1 MGGAQWAQEPPT
13 GGLRGPTKHF
23 LPLHGLR
30 GFLSKTLLET
40 RMHSRKH
47 ACKLPWPCG
56 FCSSVSGGHFL
67 SSLLCPTETITAPE
81 ASARTEMGRGGE
93 RAQRLFS
100 RCSAWAR
107 VQRQN
112 KPSQVDGPVPRPGV
126 CQGGYPQSPDAPGGT
141 EVLWGRRGAGGGDKE
156 VQARGPKERNKAA
169 TCVCRDGGSA
179 QPASHPRE
187 TPVPSGLHA
196 PCGRAHWQAPGAQ
209 PDKTSSKW
217 TETLDTRPS
226 LGPASAQNPKQ
237 GPRGQRRRGEDAV
250 PLQVAPVVASH
261 TRVCPLLA
269 NPLPGPSHP
278 GKTGQAPSLL
288 GSPPPKGVGR
298 GGLREPPGSEVP
310 GFSVPVDGNPRN
322 TGSQVGSVW
331 SINTARKICC
341 EHWLWAQLRP
351 GPWLRSLQEGLAGS
365 RRHSTVRSP
374 QRGLA
379 AACHCLS
386 TTTFP

>member
-1 MGGAQWAQEPPT
+1 M
-13 GGLRGPTKHF
+13 
-23 LPLHGLR
+23 
-30 GFLSKTLLET
+30 
-40 RMHSRKH
+40 
-47 ACKLPWPCG
+47 
-56 FCSSVSGGHFL
+56 
-67 SSLLCPTETITAPE
+67 
-81 ASARTEMGRGGE
+81 
-93 RAQRLFS
+93 
-100 RCSAWAR
+100 
-107 VQRQN
+107 
-112 KPSQVDGPVPRPGV
+112 PRPGV

-141 EVLWGRRGAGGGDKE
+141 EVLWGRRGAGGVIRKSRQE
-156 VQARGPKERNKAA
+156 APR
-169 TCVCRDGGSA
+169 
-179 QPASHPRE
+179 RE
-187 TPVPSGLHA
+187 TRQRPAGVE
-196 PCGRAHWQAPGAQ
+196 RGAQ
-209 PDKTSSKW
+209 HSLGRTPGRRPSPLAFALHVGELTGRLQGPSQTRRPANGLRRW
-217 TETLDTRPS
+217 TPGPALAS
-226 LGPASAQNPKQ
+226 LGPAPALNPKQ
-237 GPRGQRRRGEDAV
+237 GSRGQRRRGEDAV
-250 PLQVAPVVASH
+250 PPQVAPVVASH

-269 NPLPGPSHP
+269 NPHPGPSHP

-331 SINTARKICC
+331 SINTARKMCC

-386 TTTFP
+386 TTRFP